1 MARAYPLTDL
11 VKLVRA
17 YGVLTG
23 TSDRERVIA
32 GRLSKRWIAT
42 EVEHFVPLNSLP
54 PPLFRTARGRDLLAA
69 ELFARQDIDP
79 ESIDVDSLDID
90 ALGANRWINTN
101 RLPKLEPIIN
111 AAVLTANILLG
122 VRLYGNHGNGMP
134 IITHDLIVAA
144 MLQDTLGKNCQYSP
158 ITVGDHEMIDEAYIF
173 SWFGDS
179 VANDVHVLAEYLAA
193 FEAAVGARVDPPP
206 APSKAMATAVAAI
219 QASRLRLTAR
229 AAGDQ
234 VISFLDEAGREELT
248 ALGIDVNS
256 DFPELPYLVR
266 DYERTVAAFAL
277 SGVDH
282 YALREPLRNT
292 LLMAVRDTLDDPKK
306 RERLSGRRGKAVH
319 EVHMNL
325 PVMEYFVVAEAPN
338 SIETVHIA
346 SLEMMR
352 SLEKGRRKSLST
364 MSGHAFRISAI
375 AERTLG
381 RALEPL
387 IVTLAMLHDVV
398 EDGSLRVTGYG
409 HSLRKIQFRFG
420 GPIAAMVSE
429 LTDSHVN
436 TAGALKARLTLKQP
450 HLLLPQAQYN
460 VDRYTEMQPTPT
472 RAEEPYTL
480 AGIVIKLLDTVVS
493 LEEGIRHPE
502 LMSSYWRYSGARIYW
517 IERVRGAIVTPLL
530 ERLLIETR
538 ASRLPTYSTRPH
550 HVNTV
555 RLRAGLALLETVMA
569 YQDLYATQNLA
580 ILAREYQLDVFERQL
595 LIDLFFDAN
604 LDPERFRALVLDE
617 LLDDRRLVDS
627 VAKGLLPV
635 LGFSAL
641 YTKGSKQ
648 GSPRD
653 ESTFLRYRKNCLRR
667 KKIRMELGIDSAEK
681 TANLEVRKKRMLRQ
695 FDRTMTKVGVFDETL
710 LADGES
716 FGRVAG
722 SSRAVP
728 KVAPVP
734 ADEPVVEAGS
744 TRDAGSAGLPASGAE
759 TSAGSGTVIGSGKA
773 GASGIKAEP
782 QADNLID
789 DASSPRARAG

>member
-17 YGVLTG
+17 YGVLSG

-32 GRLSKRWIAT
+32 GRLSKRWIAN

-54 PPLFRTARGRDLLAA
+54 RALFKTIRGRDLLAA

-79 ESIDVDSLDID
+79 ESIDVEQIDIE
-90 ALGANRWINTN
+90 ARGANRWINTN
-101 RLPKLEPIIN
+101 RLPKLEPVIN
-111 AAVLTANILLG
+111 GAVLTANILLG
-122 VRLYGNHGNGMP
+122 VRLYGNHGSGMP
-134 IITHDLIVAA
+134 LITHDLIVAA
-144 MLQDTLGKNCQYSP
+144 MLQGTLGKKCQYSP
-158 ITVGDHEMIDEAYIF
+158 ITEGDYEVIDEAYIF
-173 SWFGDS
+173 SWFGDR
-179 VANDVHVLAEYLAA
+179 VANDVQVLGDYLAR
-193 FEAAVGARVDPPP
+193 FEAALAAGEEAPP
-206 APSKAMATAVAAI
+206 APSKAIATAVAAI
-219 QASRLRLTAR
+219 QASHLRLTAR

-234 VISFLDEAGREELT
+234 VISFLDDVGRAEL
-248 ALGIDVNS
+248 AEQGVDVRS
-256 DFPELPYLVR
+256 DFPERPFLEQ
-266 DYERTVAAFAL
+266 DYRRTVAAFAL
-277 SGVDH
+277 PGVDH

-292 LLMAVRDTLDDPKK
+292 LLMAVRDALEDPAK

-319 EVHMNL
+319 EVHINL
-325 PVMEYFVVAEAPN
+325 PVMEYYVVSEAPN

-381 RALEPL
+381 RALEPM

-429 LTDSHVN
+429 LTDSHVH
-436 TAGALKARLTLKQP
+436 TAGALKARLTLRQP

-460 VDRYTEMQPTPT
+460 VDRYTEMQPTAT

-493 LEEGIRHPE
+493 LEEGIRNPE

-538 ASRLPTYSTRPH
+538 ASREPTYSSQPH

-580 ILAREYQLDVFERQL
+580 ILAREYQLDLHERQL
-595 LIDLFFDAN
+595 LIDLFFDEN
-604 LDPERFRALVLDE
+604 LDTARFRRLVLDE
-617 LLDDRRLVDS
+617 LLDDERLADS
-627 VAKGLLPV
+627 VARGLLPV

-641 YTKGSKQ
+641 YTKGSRS

-653 ESTFLRYRKNCLRR
+653 ESTFLRYRMNAMRR
-667 KKIRMELGIDSAEK
+667 KEIRVELGIDSAEK
-681 TANLEVRKKRMLRQ
+681 IANMEVRKQRMLRQ
-695 FDRTMTKVGVFDETL
+695 FDLTMAGEPLFDEAL
-710 LADGES
+710 LLDADACSHASIPTAKE
-716 FGRVAG
+716 V
-722 SSRAVP
+722 SRA
-728 KVAPVP
+728 ASTASTPV
-734 ADEPVVEAGS
+734 
-744 TRDAGSAGLPASGAE
+744 
-759 TSAGSGTVIGSGKA
+759 
-773 GASGIKAEP
+773 AEP
-782 QADNLID
+782 TTALPGTAPRDVPVED
-789 DASSPRARAG
+789 SPDAAQTMIEHQDVPGTRVRAG